1 MDQPHF
7 SSQLEY
13 LEQRYLA
20 DQEKIARLQQQ
31 AESQAYLLQEQS
43 QRIQKLEES
52 LAQARLTI
60 ARVPQLDEQLI
71 NFKSEVLHTLEQRY
85 SQRNQTTVNAGQALT
100 SQLEGHTKILN
111 ELRRDVDKTQRYD
124 EQILL
129 ARTEV
134 ERLNKFV
141 SIFEARFDE
150 LNKKVDARTES
161 TSYLEEQRRADTHR
175 VAELQNVL
183 PKLQQKVET
192 SLTKIQMVEQQIP
205 QFGKYES
212 ALADV
217 REEIRRHREYMDF
230 QMAQRERLMKNW
242 TELAEEQEQRIK
254 EHESLMDKY
263 LEHYQLNKRA
273 LASLQEFQER
283 LQREQH
289 QAEELQRL
297 AENRQRAAMEKLHT
311 DYEQRWQKQGLEWQP
326 QIESLKRD
334 IATLQNNIAQ
344 LKKFNQTVEDRIEM
358 ILQIIEE
365 DVQSRAVSV
374 QEWQDRF
381 EQLASGRT

>member
-1 MDQPHF
+1 VGDLVELTGRF
-7 SSQLEY
+7 ARL
-13 LEQRYLA
+13 LEQARSAVVFTGAGISTESGIPDFRSPGTGLWN
-20 DQEKIARLQQQ
+20 KIKPIEFQ
-31 AESQAYLLQEQS
+31 
-43 QRIQKLEES
+43 
-52 LAQARLTI
+52 
-60 ARVPQLDEQLI
+60 D
-71 NFKSEVLHTLEQRY
+71 F
-85 SQRNQTTVNAGQALT
+85 
-100 SQLEGHTKILN
+100 
-111 ELRRDVDKTQRYD
+111 
-124 EQILL
+124 L
-129 ARTEV
+129 ARE
-134 ERLNKFV
+134 
-141 SIFEARFDE
+141 DM
-150 LNKKVDARTES
+150 
-161 TSYLEEQRRADTHR
+161 
-175 VAELQNVL
+175 
-183 PKLQQKVET
+183 
-192 SLTKIQMVEQQIP
+192 IQMVEQQIP